1 MSHGVNALRE
11 AWRGSYDGPLLNES
25 EVILGTADGISDD
38 SFRCLRSRLRNGRP
52 LTIGTVGGSN
62 TAGATSTNKGD
73 ATYLYHSLVSRALN
87 HLHSVSHGS
96 SHHRA
101 TNGGIP
107 QTGPLYHELCCSR
120 HLPSAPDLII
130 LDVAVNMAAK
140 ALSAELR
147 ALERLIRRL
156 LRHPVRPALMAANT
170 HRWRREG
177 MEAENASVFEEAVER
192 LCRHYSVPFVSLH
205 AALVGAVRSGTRRW
219 HDCMKRD
226 GKHMGVVAH
235 AFLAQLVLHRFSTP
249 SLPSLPSPL
258 REACD
263 PTFLRP
269 LPVPLYDTHL
279 WPPGFVAGCTTCADA
294 GAAGGGSL
302 AAHVTATDGFAFS
315 DVPPG
320 QGRSGYVAHVAGASL
335 GLRFCCTAALSP
347 SAVLFLTYYRGP
359 ELGRAQLDC
368 AGGCTCDKGVT
379 LTAQT
384 RGRRGYSDTYPTAQR
399 VVLRMANHTVVA
411 PEDACCTVR
420 LRALPP
426 LVQLQQATSR
436 LSPLFKLLSVGL
448 GGHASEELN
457 LNSMRTGYLVSQ
469 MQQKTLTRTRA
480 RVREAATV
488 GESALVD
495 NLF

>member
-1 MSHGVNALRE
+1 MRDGASALRE

-25 EVILGTADGISDD
+25 EVVLGTADDIGDD
-38 SFRCLRSRLRNGRP
+38 AFRCSRSRLRVGRP

-73 ATYLYHSLVSRALN
+73 APYLYHSLVSRALN
-87 HLHSVSHGS
+87 HLHRVPHGP

-130 LDVAVNMAAK
+130 LDVAVNMAVK
-140 ALSAELR
+140 ALDAEVR
-147 ALERLIRRL
+147 ALERLMRRL
-156 LRHPVRPALMAANT
+156 LLHPTRPALMAANT

-177 MEAENASVFEEAVER
+177 IEAENASVFEEAVER

-205 AALVGAVRSGTRRW
+205 AALIGAVRTGTRRW

-235 AFLAQLVLHRFSTP
+235 AFLAQLVLHRFASP
-249 SLPSLPSPL
+249 LPSLPSPSQD
-258 REACD
+258 ACD
-263 PTFLRP
+263 PPASRLLPSP
-269 LPVPLYDTHL
+269 LHDTNL

-294 GAAGGGSL
+294 GAVGGVSL
-302 AAHVTATDGFAFS
+302 AEHVTAADGFAFS
-315 DVPPG
+315 DMPPG
-320 QGRSGYVAHVAGASL
+320 QGRPGYVAHAAGASL
-335 GLRFCCTAALSP
+335 SLRFCCTAALSP

-359 ELGRAQLDC
+359 DLGRAQLDC
-368 AGGCTCDKGVT
+368 SGGCTCDVGVT

-384 RGRRGYSDTYPTAQR
+384 RGRRGYSDTYPMSQR
-399 VVLRMANHTVVA
+399 VVLRVANQTVA
-411 PEDACCTVR
+411 ASGACCTVR

-426 LVQLQQATSR
+426 LVPLQQATSG
-436 LSPLFKLLSVGL
+436 PLFKLLSVGL

-469 MQQKTLTRTRA
+469 MQQKTLVDRTRSA
-480 RVREAATV
+480 RARARREAS
-488 GESALVD
+488 GDGALV
-495 NLF
+495 